1 MNIFNL
7 NNMIT
12 PKILTGIYILT
23 TVLAALACVFT
34 FIGGSP
40 GGALAWG
47 LIALFNRIFFEC
59 IIVAFKNNE
68 YLKRSAE
75 SLQEI
80 AKSLAEVAADNKKRA
95 LGNAVPDADF
105 SEAGKAQTQT
115 GTSQDKQ

>member
-12 PKILTGIYILT
+12 PKILTGIYVLT
-23 TVLAALACVFT
+23 TVIAALACVFT

-68 YLKRSAE
+68 YLKSSAE

-80 AKSLAEVAADNKKRA
+80 AKSLAVAVSENKKKA
-95 LGNAVPDADF
+95 HSHAVPDADF
-105 SEAGKAQTQT
+105 SDESKAQTQPDA
-115 GTSQDKQ
+115 SQDKQ